1 MWSPLLS
8 QWKLFNRKQRVL
20 WPNISRWLSFLRC
33 QRQRWQRQ
41 RGQQLWPD
49 MAEGARWNSLNS
61 LGVESIAP
69 RTGSYSTTHVLRCLC
84 SVFSAN
90 QLPLLLR
97 MGQLDKSQM
106 IWAIHMYLEYFP
118 PLLHEDMSFQFFDFE
133 KKLLSTSR
141 SSRMYKFCFKK
152 ISLISVL
159 SKNSHLIFVI
169 FILLQAPV
177 EKLQKRSII
186 CQQRYPGS
194 QAHSRS
200 HDLAVVLGS
209 DSTSS
214 VLWWPQLPV
223 LAISLGLPLLHVV
236 LWKPDPRSFLLI
248 PAGSPVRPTHSGAIP
263 KERKLAGERKE
274 LLMSWIQISGNFS
287 SKREIDRRGRDGVFL
302 LFWGYFWAFFWL
314 F

>member
-1 MWSPLLS
+1 MSTP
-8 QWKLFNRKQRVL
+8 K
-20 WPNISRWLSFLRC
+20 
-33 QRQRWQRQ
+33 
-41 RGQQLWPD
+41 
-49 MAEGARWNSLNS
+49 MAKTERTAAVTRHSARWNSLNS

-97 MGQLDKSQM
+97 MGQLDKSQI
-106 IWAIHMYLEYFP
+106 IWAKNMYLEYFP
-118 PLLHEDMSFQFFDFE
+118 PLLHENMSFQFFDIE

-141 SSRMYKFCFKK
+141 SPRMYKK

-214 VLWWPQLPV
+214 VL
-223 LAISLGLPLLHVV
+223 
-236 LWKPDPRSFLLI
+236 
-248 PAGSPVRPTHSGAIP
+248 
-263 KERKLAGERKE
+263 
-274 LLMSWIQISGNFS
+274 
-287 SKREIDRRGRDGVFL
+287 
-302 LFWGYFWAFFWL
+302 
-314 F
+314 

>member
-1 MWSPLLS
+1 
-8 QWKLFNRKQRVL
+8 
-20 WPNISRWLSFLRC
+20 
-33 QRQRWQRQ
+33 
-41 RGQQLWPD
+41 
-49 MAEGARWNSLNS
+49 
-61 LGVESIAP
+61 
-69 RTGSYSTTHVLRCLC
+69 
-84 SVFSAN
+84 
-90 QLPLLLR
+90 
-97 MGQLDKSQM
+97 
-106 IWAIHMYLEYFP
+106 MYLEYFP
-118 PLLHEDMSFQFFDFE
+118 PLLHEDMSPQFFDFE

-141 SSRMYKFCFKK
+141 SPRMYKK

-159 SKNSHLIFVI
+159 SKNPHLIFVI

-214 VLWWPQLPV
+214 VLWPQLPV
-223 LAISLGLPLLHVV
+223 LAISLGLPLLLVV

-248 PAGSPVRPTHSGAIP
+248 PAGSPVRPTHCGAIP

-274 LLMSWIQISGNFS
+274 LLMSWIEISGNFS
-287 SKREIDRRGRDGVFL
+287 SKREIDRRGRGGV
-302 LFWGYFWAFFWL
+302 FWL
-314 F
+314 FLGYFFGLF